1 MTINPLPTVVGI
13 DGSPASYGAAR
24 WAAHEAHMRGTAL
37 EIVHVT
43 GPPQPSDIPDDPRRD
58 VAVEVAVEARAW
70 QPGTKVTTATRHGNP
85 TAALIE
91 RSRHASLIVVGSRG
105 LGGFS
110 ALRIGSVGAQLSGHA
125 RCPVLVVHH
134 ADRWA
139 EPDAGLPQHGRIVVG
154 VDGSGPADH
163 ALEHAFLEATL
174 RRVPLTAVRAWQ
186 EPQHRHGRTP
196 DVARLQAAEDRHLA
210 ADVELWSAKFP
221 DVTVDLQAQ
230 RGNAAAVLLA
240 AGQDAIMLVLG
251 ARGRDGFDA
260 LRLGSVTQQVL
271 DHANSPVLIVHGK

>member
-1 MTINPLPTVVGI
+1 MVGI
-13 DGSPASYGAAR
+13 DGSAASLGAAR
-24 WAAHEAHMRGTAL
+24 WAAHEAKLRGTPL
-37 EIVHVT
+37 EIVHVAGT
-43 GPPQPSDIPDDPRRD
+43 PQPYDVPDDPRRD
-58 VAVEVAVEARAW
+58 VAVEAAVEVRMW
-70 QPGTKVTTATRHGNP
+70 QPGIKVTTATWQCNP

-91 RSRHASLIVVGSRG
+91 RSRHAALIVVGSRG
-105 LGGFS
+105 QGGFS

-139 EPDAGLPQHGRIVVG
+139 APAAALPQHGRIVVG
-154 VDGSGPADH
+154 ADGSVPAAH

-174 RRVPLTAVRAWQ
+174 RRTPLTVMRAWQ
-186 EPQHRHGRTP
+186 APHHRHGRTP
-196 DVARLQAAEDRHLA
+196 DLAQIQAAEEQHLA
-210 ADVELWSAKFP
+210 ADVEPWAAKFP
-221 DVTVDLQAQ
+221 DVAVDLRTE

-240 AGQDAIMLVLG
+240 AGQDAIMVVLG

-271 DHANSPVLIVHGK
+271 HHATGAVLIVHAG